1 MSLLSLSSVSKEESD
16 KDAPNDEHVV
26 SDSESDIDTGSTV
39 SGSLVKSYREGFI
52 NTNCVFSHKGIKIGY
67 LHIFILKIFTSI
79 NITI

>member
-26 SDSESDIDTGSTV
+26 SDSESDIDTNSTV

-52 NTNCVFSHKGIKIGY
+52 NIISEFLHKGIM
-67 LHIFILKIFTSI
+67 IFALKKLTSI
-79 NITI
+79 NTTIEQ

>member
-26 SDSESDIDTGSTV
+26 SDSESESDIDTNSTV

-52 NTNCVFSHKGIKIGY
+52 NIISEFLHKGIM
-67 LHIFILKIFTSI
+67 IFALKKLTSI
-79 NITI
+79 NTTIEQ

>member
-26 SDSESDIDTGSTV
+26 SDSESDIDTNSTV

-52 NTNCVFSHKGIKIGY
+52 NINSEFSHKGIM
-67 LHIFILKIFTSI
+67 IFALKKLTSI
-79 NITI
+79 NITIEQ